1 VANTIVERLK
11 STQAVVGA
19 VIAILAFADRA
30 KDILE
35 PVTRLLPTA
44 YQVFVFPALLIAA
57 IALILRAF
65 FLSSPVR
72 SRLVRPEALRLQRE
86 NRDHLIGRT
95 EEIERLIRLASGS
108 PLLFIV
114 GESGVGKSALLG
126 AGLVPKL
133 AARGALLPVYIDS
146 LSGPDWEEDAWRLLF
161 LALQP
166 LLPKE
171 QRTAAGLHLL
181 PGPDK
186 RKQVLES
193 LQSATAKTPLIII
206 DQFDDY
212 QARHWTR
219 FQDHGSWV
227 KAADII
233 AQNSFWSA
241 MAALARDGKLH
252 LAIATRSDTALGLE
266 SVRFVE
272 PETYMVP
279 RLEKEFIGQLLNSIT
294 QPGTDSASAV
304 IENPEA
310 GWTDLRDRL
319 IDDLGRTGAVLPQQL
334 KVALLGL
341 ATLPRQILSVGAY
354 ERAGRTAGLE
364 ANWIAARIKRAEQ
377 SGGLTEAQTLGMLS
391 ALVDPEDPRKTRDLP
406 IDALAREAGVDGDA
420 RSALAATLIQ
430 LESDEVV
437 RRRRDPGNT
446 ADLWRLDHD
455 YIAGVVR
462 EAQRRA
468 NLWAARL
475 KEGQD
480 ALAAA
485 GRHPARWWNAL
496 LKPAIQL
503 RFLWDRAR
511 GQFHYSPYG
520 RYALQSSAR
529 FLPFL
534 AVILAAASTF
544 WYVRQQEQARQFADA
559 IVAPFDGDASLSSG
573 EISALLQLAQAS
585 DREAARVLDKLVSSP
600 LYLSRMHEHLAYF
613 SRAMHWAEP
622 ARGRSAARQLDA
634 ALARYGTDGEQ
645 LFEIGTA
652 LGQVATW
659 LPDESAER
667 IVRQLLAA
675 MERHPNEPRLNGG
688 LGGAVGAFAERISPD
703 LAADAAMRLLAAMNR
718 PIDTGQIFPLKDSFV
733 RVAERLSPEQAAA
746 VARLMAQ
753 RLAANPDET
762 PAFPFLDEQLRALAG
777 NLPPRQAAEI
787 AGLLT
792 AAMNR
797 EPTAA
802 WTGRMTLVD
811 LAKALGALGDRL
823 PPREANQA
831 IARLV
836 TELNRTQDP
845 SELARLAVALGAL
858 GNHLPRPLAD
868 EVAARLMAATPEAAT
883 TNIAELVEGL
893 DALRDQ
899 LSDARASEVMQWM
912 AAWMIHP
919 ASNYFAVSQFGQGLG
934 TFAARAPDRQVR
946 AIAVALVTT
955 MTRNAQDAGMLSHIG
970 LGLGTLNAQD
980 AEILS
985 HIGLALGTLGDRLP
999 PDQANRAATLLV
1011 AAAAHSADPGLLT
1024 RLRLALSAIGGR
1036 LPPER
1041 AAALR
1046 AQIEAR
1052 LARTFEP
1059 AEVASLTGAVIGLN
1073 ADLSRERRIE
1083 QIFQALADPLAI
1095 DATEKA
1101 LERLGSLAQRPFR
1114 REQEAYSW
1122 LAARQQAGELQS
1134 IDLDAI
1140 TTRIRAMAV
1149 MRLAAIRAIEL
1160 RPLTGR
1166 MLRR

>member
-1 VANTIVERLK
+1 MANTIVERLK

-19 VIAILAFADRA
+19 AIAILAFADRA

-133 AARGALLPVYIDS
+133 AAGGALLPVYIDS

-166 LLPKE
+166 LLPEE
-171 QRTAAGLHLL
+171 QRIAAGLHLL
-181 PGPDK
+181 PEPDERK
-186 RKQVLES
+186 RVLES
-193 LQSATAKTPLIII
+193 LQSATARTPLIII

-241 MAALARDGKLH
+241 IAALVRDGKLH

-272 PETYMVP
+272 PETYTVP

-294 QPGTDSASAV
+294 QPGADSTSAV

-310 GWTDLRDRL
+310 GWTELRDRL

-377 SGGLTEAQTLGMLS
+377 SGGLTETQTLGMLS

-406 IDALAREAGVDGDA
+406 IDALGREAGVGGGA
-420 RSALAATLIQ
+420 GSALEATLIQ

-437 RRRRDPGNT
+437 RRRRDPGST

-468 NLWAARL
+468 NLWIARL

-480 ALAAA
+480 ALVAA

-496 LKPAIQL
+496 LKPATQI

-511 GQFHYSPYG
+511 GRFHYSPYR

-529 FLPFL
+529 FLPAL

-559 IVAPFDGDASLSSG
+559 IVAPFDTSSG
-573 EISALLQLAQAS
+573 LNDDEIPALLQLAQAS
-585 DREAARVLDKLVSSP
+585 DREAAWVLDQLLSSP
-600 LYLSRMHEHLAYF
+600 LYLSKMHAHLAYF
-613 SRAMHWAEP
+613 SRAMGWAEP
-622 ARGRSAARQLDA
+622 ARGRLAARRLEA
-634 ALARYGTDGEQ
+634 ALVRYGGDDEQ
-645 LFEIGTA
+645 LLEIGSA
-652 LGQVATW
+652 LSQVATW
-659 LPDESAER
+659 LPEESAAR

-675 MERHPNEPRLNGG
+675 MERHPTEPRLQEG
-688 LGGAVGAFAERISPD
+688 LGAAVGGFAERLPPD
-703 LAADAAMRLLAAMNR
+703 VAAAAAVRLLAAMNG
-718 PIDTGQIFPLKDSFV
+718 PLDAGQRLTLNDAFV
-733 RVAERLSPEQAAA
+733 RVAEHLPAEQAAA
-746 VARLMAQ
+746 VARLVAR
-753 RLAANPDET
+753 RLAAIPPEGQ
-762 PAFPFLDEQLRALAG
+762 PAFSYRAEQLRALAG
-777 NLPPRQAAEI
+777 NLAPPQAAEI
-787 AGLLT
+787 AHLLT
-792 AAMNR
+792 AAIDR
-797 EPTAA
+797 QSTDFL
-802 WTGRMTLVD
+802 TLVD

-823 PPREANQA
+823 PPREANQS

-845 SELARLAVALGAL
+845 SELASLAVALGTL
-858 GNHLPRPLAD
+858 GNHLPTPLAD
-868 EVAARLMAATPEAAT
+868 GIAARLMAAASPEALPQS
-883 TNIAELVEGL
+883 IADLG
-893 DALRDQ
+893 DALGALHSQ
-899 LSDARASEVMQWM
+899 MSPARASEVMQWM
-912 AAWMIHP
+912 AVWMMRP
-919 ASNYFAVSQFGQGLG
+919 GDENVSNYVIVSHFGQRLG
-934 TFAARAPDRQVR
+934 SFAARAPEPQARG
-946 AIAVALVTT
+946 IAVALVAT
-955 MTRNAQDAGMLSHIG
+955 MTVRAEDPGML
-970 LGLGTLNAQD
+970 T
-980 AEILS
+980 

-999 PDQANRAATLLV
+999 RDQANRAATLLV
-1011 AAAAHSADPGLLT
+1011 AAAARWGADYGALRGL
-1024 RLRLALSAIGGR
+1024 RQALAAIGAR
-1036 LPPER
+1036 LPPAR

-1052 LARTFEP
+1052 LARAFDP
-1059 AEVASLTGAVIGLN
+1059 GDVVSLTVAVTGLN
-1073 ADLSRERRIE
+1073 ADLPQERRIE
-1083 QIFQALADPLAI
+1083 QVFQALADPLAL
-1095 DATEKA
+1095 DATQEV
-1101 LERLGSLAQRPFR
+1101 LERLASLAQRPFR
-1114 REQEAYSW
+1114 REWEAYSW
-1122 LAARQQAGELQS
+1122 LAERQQAGELQS
-1134 IDLDAI
+1134 VDLDAI
-1140 TTRIRAMAV
+1140 AARMRAVAST
-1149 MRLAAIRAIEL
+1149 RLATIRAIAQ
-1160 RPLTGR
+1160 RPVTDPRMGR
-1166 MLRR
+1166 